1 MKFQILNRKKFFYE
15 KKSLSSQLDSNSK
28 FTTKLVKSQSNL
40 NFSQNFEIFTFQIQS
55 QNYLIF

>member
-1 MKFQILNRKKFFYE
+1 MKFQILKRKKKFFFE

-40 NFSQNFEIFTFQIQS
+40 NFSQNFEILTFQIQS
-55 QNYLIF
+55 Q